1 MKKLMT
7 LVLMM
12 AIAFSATAHTHRDAR
27 TEARVIT
34 DRMAYELRL
43 SAHQRHAVYDINL
56 RMAYDPVAKNH
67 AMRRVLTARQFERY
81 MRIFGHHHSA
91 PIPPHQKECD
101 CYLMNN
107 VCVSCLVFILLSTS
121 LTQVCSCGV
130 GGCGSPHFLAKKVES
145 VCTFRKKSVLLQ
157 A

>member
-91 PIPPHQKECD
+91 PIPPHRRGHQPA
-101 CYLMNN
+101 
-107 VCVSCLVFILLSTS
+107 
-121 LTQVCSCGV
+121 
-130 GGCGSPHFLAKKVES
+130 PHHGPHGHAGHGHGHAGHHG
-145 VCTFRKKSVLLQ
+145 R
-157 A
+157 